1 MYANYFLLISKL
13 ISFYPFYPKHMMYL
27 RLVEMGF
34 IS

>member
-1 MYANYFLLISKL
+1 MYANYFLLIL
-13 ISFYPFYPKHMMYL
+13 SFYPFYPKHMMYL